1 MDLYIIGKMIKEF
14 RERQRISQED
24 LCDGLCAVSTLS
36 RIETGKQLP
45 NRKLTEALLGK
56 LGIAVA
62 PSDITMTQVEIR
74 RWNIELAVTERIL
87 AEDKDFSDMLEEYEQ
102 LGNMDILEEQ
112 QLRFFRMM
120 LGFMN
125 GTKPSQ
131 LLEESIVALRL
142 TFPDFEY
149 KHIPGNRLF
158 TKTEMLLMNNI
169 AVDAHNIGDCDYAI
183 NLLEY
188 LLTYYKTKEVD
199 SESVAKNLPPI
210 LFNLANWNGLAGHF
224 ENMLKYSEEGLVTCR
239 RCNRFAQVPYC
250 IFNKGWA
257 LGKLGHTEDCQKYIS
272 LAFKLMA
279 TIGGYDEDIKS
290 AIPQVNAEFSMNLS
304 IADFIV

>member
-14 RERQRISQED
+14 RERRRISQED

-45 NRKLTEALLGK
+45 NRKLTEALMGK
-56 LGIAVA
+56 LGVAVA
-62 PSDITMTQVEIR
+62 GNDIVMTQIEIR

-87 AEDKDFSDMLEEYEQ
+87 AEDKNFGYMLEEYEQ

-112 QLRFFRMM
+112 QLLFFRMM

-125 GTKPSQ
+125 GKKPPQ

-169 AVDAHNIGDCDYAI
+169 AVDAHNIVDSEYAI

-188 LLTYYKTKEVD
+188 LLEYYKTKEVD
-199 SESVAKNLPPI
+199 SESIAKNLPPI
-210 LFNLANWNGLAGHF
+210 LFNLANWNGLAGQF
-224 ENMLKYSEEGLVTCR
+224 KKMLKYSEEGLTTCR

-257 LGKLGHTEDCQKYIS
+257 LGKMKYIEDCKKYIV
-272 LAFKLMA
+272 LALNLMA
-279 TIGGYDEDIKS
+279 TIGGYDDDIKL

-304 IADFIV
+304 LSDFTD